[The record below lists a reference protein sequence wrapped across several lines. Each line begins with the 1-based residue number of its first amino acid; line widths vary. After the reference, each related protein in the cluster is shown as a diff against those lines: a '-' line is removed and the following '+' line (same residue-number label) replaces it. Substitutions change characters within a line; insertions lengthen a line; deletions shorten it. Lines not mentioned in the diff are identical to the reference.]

1 MNIQIHLQI
10 GSLAQLNR
18 ASDYG
23 SEGYRFESY
32 ASHLRIL
39 ISSSVFGSNEIRIFS
54 ISTGRIIIIHIFA
67 VNTKNILF
75 KIKGKHLKAHYK
87 TSIAISLIVIIVLVI
102 LRTTVTGQD
111 SIKFIDD
118 TDDQPIDQ
126 QNSDSIDLRYSNEYQ
141 SWKQTSDTT
150 FRSLFNGNQQ
160 ADILA
165 EHPGNDGIMGRI
177 RFLQRLSKSQRAYV
191 FHRRSIQK
199 PADRRSHDPDE
210 WSPACRMLG
219 M

>member
-75 KIKGKHLKAHYK
+75 KIKGKIKIMGLFTGNFYSKNLRM
-87 TSIAISLIVIIVLVI
+87 TTQINVIFPDVSNDVTPLYEGTPKVLY
-102 LRTTVTGQD
+102 LLHGL
-111 SIKFIDD
+111 SG
-118 TDDQPIDQ
+118 
-126 QNSDSIDLRYSNEYQ
+126 NSDEWTRFSKIEYYA
-141 SWKQTSDTT
+141 K
-150 FRSLFNGNQQ
+150 
-160 ADILA
+160 
-165 EHPGNDGIMGRI
+165 
-177 RFLQRLSKSQRAYV
+177 K
-191 FHRRSIQK
+191 
-199 PADRRSHDPDE
+199 
-210 WSPACRMLG
+210 
-219 M
+219 

>member
-1 MNIQIHLQI
+1 M
-10 GSLAQLNR
+10 
-18 ASDYG
+18 
-23 SEGYRFESY
+23 
-32 ASHLRIL
+32 
-39 ISSSVFGSNEIRIFS
+39 
-54 ISTGRIIIIHIFA
+54 
-67 VNTKNILF
+67 
-75 KIKGKHLKAHYK
+75 KAHYK

-111 SIKFIDD
+111 SIKFIDN

-165 EHPGNDGIMGRI
+165 EHPGMMVLWAGYAFSKDYLSPRGICI
-177 RFLQRLSKSQRAYV
+177 
-191 FHRRSIQK
+191 
-199 PADRRSHDPDE
+199 P
-210 WSPACRMLG
+210 
-219 M
+219 

>member
-67 VNTKNILF
+67 VNTAQR
-75 KIKGKHLKAHYK
+75 KIPVVLHFLHHRHKAGGA
-87 TSIAISLIVIIVLVI
+87 S
-102 LRTTVTGQD
+102 
-111 SIKFIDD
+111 
-118 TDDQPIDQ
+118 P
-126 QNSDSIDLRYSNEYQ
+126 
-141 SWKQTSDTT
+141 
-150 FRSLFNGNQQ
+150 
-160 ADILA
+160 LA
-165 EHPGNDGIMGRI
+165 
-177 RFLQRLSKSQRAYV
+177 
-191 FHRRSIQK
+191 
-199 PADRRSHDPDE
+199 
-210 WSPACRMLG
+210 
-219 M
+219 

>member
-126 QNSDSIDLRYSNEYQ
+126 QNSDFIPMST
-141 SWKQTSDTT
+141 KV
-150 FRSLFNGNQQ
+150 GNK
-160 ADILA
+160 
-165 EHPGNDGIMGRI
+165 PRT
-177 RFLQRLSKSQRAYV
+177 RLSAVCLMGTNKLISWPN
-191 FHRRSIQK
+191 I
-199 PADRRSHDPDE
+199 PE
-210 WSPACRMLG
+210 
-219 M
+219 

>member
-1 MNIQIHLQI
+1 M
-10 GSLAQLNR
+10 
-18 ASDYG
+18 
-23 SEGYRFESY
+23 
-32 ASHLRIL
+32 
-39 ISSSVFGSNEIRIFS
+39 
-54 ISTGRIIIIHIFA
+54 
-67 VNTKNILF
+67 
-75 KIKGKHLKAHYK
+75 KAHYK

-165 EHPGNDGIMGRI
+165 EHPVMVVLWAGYAFSKDYLSPRGHMYSIEDLYKSLRTGSPMTPTSGP
-177 RFLQRLSKSQRAYV
+177 QPAACWAWKSPDMPRLLTATAAKA
-191 FHRRSIQK
+191 
-199 PADRRSHDPDE
+199 
-210 WSPACRMLG
+210 
-219 M
+219 